1 MKNKVYKIKSNVL
14 KPDVGATSKR
24 QCQTNYVKRKD
35 MEHFLLACDYKTSKI
50 KVKIE
55 ENQKGIHLPPWL
67 DDPPPKKKNKTS
79 CFCNQQCVSLPL
91 GSYKILH
98 LWTKLDDHNN
108 QTK

>member
-1 MKNKVYKIKSNVL
+1 
-14 KPDVGATSKR
+14 
-24 QCQTNYVKRKD
+24 

-50 KVKIE
+50 EVKIE

-67 DDPPPKKKNKTS
+67 DDPPKEEEQNLFVS
-79 CFCNQQCVSLPL
+79 AINSVCVSLPL